1 VLKETVSPNPQEL
14 TMPNTPTQPTQ
25 PPKPQAPPPQ
35 PPKPAAAKP
44 PADPQEAKLEAF
56 KRPEVN
62 LHPDGPTSAEEQR
75 ARSAEIEAQ
84 GMAKYLEAI
93 DQRPAE
99 ERANKQVPG
108 VVPPTKR
115 E

>member
-1 VLKETVSPNPQEL
+1 
-14 TMPNTPTQPTQ
+14 MPTPTQP
-25 PPKPQAPPPQ
+25 
-35 PPKPAAAKP
+35 PPKPAPQPQPSPQPKAAAPATKP

-62 LHPDGPTSAEEQR
+62 LNPDGMTSAEEQR
-75 ARSAEIEAQ
+75 TRSAKLEEQ
-84 GMAKYLEAI
+84 GMKKYLDGI
-93 DQRPAE
+93 DERSPE
-99 ERANKQVPG
+99 EKTNRQVPG

>member
-1 VLKETVSPNPQEL
+1 
-14 TMPNTPTQPTQ
+14 MPNTP
-25 PPKPQAPPPQ
+25 PPNKPSPPPPPPQ
-35 PPKPAAAKP
+35 PQPHQQPKAATKP

-62 LHPDGPTSAEEQR
+62 LHPDGPTIADEQR
-75 ARSAEIEAQ
+75 ARSAKLEEQ
-84 GMAKYLEAI
+84 GMKKYVDSI
-93 DQRPAE
+93 D
-99 ERANKQVPG
+99 ERTADERTNKQTPG